1 MKNIEKRGEHRYRT
15 AIQVKVACGRRTFD
29 AETQDL
35 SFRGLYIVADE
46 SLAQNQYVRIWIH
59 LPKRSHPLEMGA
71 KVTRVEALSS
81 GKAGIGLQL
90 YGNDRAHLDVW
101 SGWIRQTI
109 STLSDKND
117 KNDKNQT
124 EKTKACVDAVLIK
137 EFESDEELFLFYS
150 YDLPSHSTAISTQTD
165 LAIGNQVEIHLF
177 TKSGKFTGKIFGRV
191 DHVRREPGRH
201 RASIEL
207 GPVPQDI
214 RTKIWNNIS

>member
-1 MKNIEKRGEHRYRT
+1 MENIEKRGQHRYIT
-15 AIQVKVACGRRTFD
+15 ALQVKVACGRRTLD

-46 SLAQNQYVRIWIH
+46 SLTQNQYVRIWIH

-71 KVTRVEALSS
+71 KVIRIEALPN
-81 GKAGIGLQL
+81 GKTGIGLEL
-90 YGNDRAHLDVW
+90 YGNDGAHLDVW
-101 SGWIRQTI
+101 SGWIRQNI
-109 STLSDKND
+109 STLSDE
-117 KNDKNQT
+117 NDKNQT
-124 EKTKACVDAVLIK
+124 KNNKTCVDAVLIK

-150 YDLPSHSTAISTQTD
+150 YDLPSHSTTISTQTD

-177 TKSGKFTGKIFGRV
+177 SKSGKFTGKIFGRIN
-191 DHVRREPGRH
+191 HVRREPGHH
-201 RASIEL
+201 RASVEL